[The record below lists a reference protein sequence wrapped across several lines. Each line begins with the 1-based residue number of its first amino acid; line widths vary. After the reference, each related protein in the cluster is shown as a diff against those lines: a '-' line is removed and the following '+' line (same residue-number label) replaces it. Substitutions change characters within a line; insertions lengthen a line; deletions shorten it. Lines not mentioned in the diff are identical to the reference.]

1 MNQKH
6 MGLLDNGNGV
16 TARVVYLNVLYGVMT
31 LLSALILA
39 ALNAPVGADDEPRY
53 LKCQLVGATATD
65 PARTEPE
72 CVALVADS
80 DQEVQNQQLFN
91 ISVASVAISGALFLW
106 SLLNHGHL
114 DKKGCGAELHF
125 RLEPLFSVI
134 QLGLFAGLVGWFG
147 MNEQTDAEYEANLEN
162 NVFFSD
168 YDSRAIAIV
177 GLIAGILDLV
187 GFNLLNKFVFGGR
200 CEMSALKN

>member
-1 MNQKH
+1 
-6 MGLLDNGNGV
+6 MGLLDNGKGV
-16 TARVVYLNVLYGVMT
+16 TLRVVYLNVLYGVMT

-39 ALNAPVGADDEPRY
+39 ALNAPVGDDEEPRY
-53 LKCQLVGATATD
+53 LKCKLVGATS
-65 PARTEPE
+65 EGE
-72 CVALVADS
+72 CVALVAES
-80 DQEVQNQQLFN
+80 DEEVQNQQLFN
-91 ISVASVAISGALFLW
+91 ITLASLIISGGLFAW

-134 QLGLFAGLVGWFG
+134 QLGLFVGLVGWFG

-162 NVFFSD
+162 NVFYSD

-177 GLIAGILDLV
+177 GLIGGILDLV
-187 GFNLLNKFVFGGR
+187 GFNALNQLVFKGR
-200 CEMSALKN
+200 CDMSALTN

>member
-1 MNQKH
+1 MNQTR
-6 MGLLDNGNGV
+6 MGLLDKGNGV
-16 TARVVYLNVLYGVMT
+16 TLRVVYLNVLYGVMT

-39 ALNAPVGADDEPRY
+39 ALNAPVGDDEEPRY
-53 LKCQLVGATATD
+53 LKCKLVGAT
-65 PARTEPE
+65 TEGE
-72 CVALVADS
+72 CVALVAES
-80 DQEVQNQQLFN
+80 DEEMQNQQLFN
-91 ISVASVAISGALFLW
+91 ITLASLIISGGLFAW

-125 RLEPLFSVI
+125 RLEPLFSAI

-177 GLIAGILDLV
+177 GLIGGILDLV
-187 GFNLLNKFVFGGR
+187 GFNALNQLVFKGR
-200 CEMSALKN
+200 CDMSALTN

>member
-1 MNQKH
+1 MNQTR
-6 MGLLDNGNGV
+6 MGLLDKGNGV
-16 TARVVYLNVLYGVMT
+16 TLRVVYLNVLYGVMT

-39 ALNAPVGADDEPRY
+39 ALNAPVGDDEEPRY
-53 LKCQLVGATATD
+53 LKCKLVGAT
-65 PARTEPE
+65 TEGE

-80 DQEVQNQQLFN
+80 DEEMQNQQLFN
-91 ISVASVAISGALFLW
+91 ITLASLIISGGLFAW

-125 RLEPLFSVI
+125 RLEPLFSAI

-177 GLIAGILDLV
+177 GLIGGILDLV
-187 GFNLLNKFVFGGR
+187 GFNALNQLVFKGR
-200 CEMSALKN
+200 CDMSALTN

>member
-1 MNQKH
+1 MNQTR
-6 MGLLDNGNGV
+6 MGLLDKGNGV
-16 TARVVYLNVLYGVMT
+16 TLRVVYLNVLYGVMT

-39 ALNAPVGADDEPRY
+39 ALNAPVGDDEEPRY
-53 LKCQLVGATATD
+53 LKCKLVGAT
-65 PARTEPE
+65 TEGE

-80 DQEVQNQQLFN
+80 DEEMQNQQLFN
-91 ISVASVAISGALFLW
+91 ITLASLIISGGLFAW

-177 GLIAGILDLV
+177 GLIGGILDLV
-187 GFNLLNKFVFGGR
+187 GFNALNQLVFKGR
-200 CEMSALKN
+200 CDMSALTN

>member
-1 MNQKH
+1 MNQTR
-6 MGLLDNGNGV
+6 MGLLDKGNGV
-16 TARVVYLNVLYGVMT
+16 TLRVVYLNVLYGVMT

-39 ALNAPVGADDEPRY
+39 ALNAPVGDDEEPRY
-53 LKCQLVGATATD
+53 LKCKLVGAT
-65 PARTEPE
+65 TEGE

-80 DQEVQNQQLFN
+80 DEEMQNQQLFN
-91 ISVASVAISGALFLW
+91 ITLASLIISGGLFAW

-125 RLEPLFSVI
+125 RLEPLFSAI

-162 NVFFSD
+162 NVFYSD

-177 GLIAGILDLV
+177 GLIGGILDLV
-187 GFNLLNKFVFGGR
+187 GFNALNQLVFKGR
-200 CEMSALKN
+200 CDMSALTN

>member
-1 MNQKH
+1 
-6 MGLLDNGNGV
+6 MGLLDKQGV
-16 TARVVYLNVLYGVMT
+16 TLRVVYLNVLYGVMT

-39 ALNAPVGADDEPRY
+39 ALNAPVGDDEEPRY
-53 LKCQLVGATATD
+53 LKCQLVGAT
-65 PARTEPE
+65 TEGQ

-80 DQEVQNQQLFN
+80 DEEVQNQQLFN
-91 ISVASVAISGALFLW
+91 ISLASVIISGGLFVW
-106 SLLNHGHL
+106 SMLNHAQHECGVPQSERT
-114 DKKGCGAELHF
+114 GCGAALHL

-162 NVFFSD
+162 NVFYTD

-177 GLIAGILDLV
+177 GLVAGILDLV
-187 GFNLLNKFVFGGR
+187 GFNALNQLVFKGR
-200 CEMSALKN
+200 CDIK